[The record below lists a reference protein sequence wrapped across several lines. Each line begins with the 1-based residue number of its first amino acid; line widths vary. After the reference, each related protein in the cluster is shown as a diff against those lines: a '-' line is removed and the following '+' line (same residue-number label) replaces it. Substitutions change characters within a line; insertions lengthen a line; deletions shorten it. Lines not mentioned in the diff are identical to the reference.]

1 MYINSDSK
9 SYDFVVFLVIINLCI
24 DVFTLCSGG
33 VKAADSRNTDKTREL
48 EYLLRF
54 IHIFYTLLIYSVLNS
69 RTTYLTALPLFL
81 NKSSK

>member
-48 EYLLRF
+48 EYSLCF
-54 IHIFYTLLIYSVLNS
+54 IDIF
-69 RTTYLTALPLFL
+69 
-81 NKSSK
+81 